1 MNLNSHIKII
11 DNVRSVN
18 LCTLFVLSIIFVT
31 MFSYSTSP
39 LYGNICNHPDS
50 AIFQIIGKYWTQG
63 LLPYRDLWDL
73 KGPFIFLSD
82 ALGYSLTDSYIGIYI
97 LQIVNMW
104 LTLLFTF
111 CTYKLYFNNKYSL
124 LLSVLSLL
132 SLSYTYQCGNL
143 CEEYLLPFLSLSF
156 FLLLKY
162 LKKIELRGDYN
173 HSHYYAVVY
182 GIVLGL
188 SLMSRLTNS
197 LPVCGAVAVV
207 GITLLLFNRYLN
219 LLGNIIGFLIG
230 FLMST
235 LPFIFYFHLHG
246 ALDAL
251 WNGTLFYPLQYASN
265 PSKDILGDGIHF
277 FVLSFGNS
285 LLLLIISTMIM
296 IRQHYV
302 DIRSMIWFLS
312 SLFPFIWFCQG
323 NGWGQYGMTVLPL
336 LAVSVIEMKRWRMK
350 KLFILVAFLIIIGFI
365 SKARFAFEMQS
376 YKNPFIISYKQFLR
390 DSKYVDYN
398 SFVAY
403 NCDPNFYLADN
414 IRPAVP
420 FFSLQDFAIDR
431 NEHLREV
438 VVNSFKEKCP
448 QWILLKY
455 EDKNEVAIH
464 DILHQYYNIVKE
476 DKENKLTLYRYND
489 NN

>member
-207 GITLLLFNRYLN
+207 GITLLLFNRS
-219 LLGNIIGFLIG
+219 I
-230 FLMST
+230 
-235 LPFIFYFHLHG
+235 
-246 ALDAL
+246 
-251 WNGTLFYPLQYASN
+251 
-265 PSKDILGDGIHF
+265 
-277 FVLSFGNS
+277 
-285 LLLLIISTMIM
+285 
-296 IRQHYV
+296 
-302 DIRSMIWFLS
+302 
-312 SLFPFIWFCQG
+312 
-323 NGWGQYGMTVLPL
+323 
-336 LAVSVIEMKRWRMK
+336 
-350 KLFILVAFLIIIGFI
+350 
-365 SKARFAFEMQS
+365 
-376 YKNPFIISYKQFLR
+376 
-390 DSKYVDYN
+390 
-398 SFVAY
+398 
-403 NCDPNFYLADN
+403 
-414 IRPAVP
+414 
-420 FFSLQDFAIDR
+420 
-431 NEHLREV
+431 
-438 VVNSFKEKCP
+438 
-448 QWILLKY
+448 
-455 EDKNEVAIH
+455 
-464 DILHQYYNIVKE
+464 
-476 DKENKLTLYRYND
+476 
-489 NN
+489 